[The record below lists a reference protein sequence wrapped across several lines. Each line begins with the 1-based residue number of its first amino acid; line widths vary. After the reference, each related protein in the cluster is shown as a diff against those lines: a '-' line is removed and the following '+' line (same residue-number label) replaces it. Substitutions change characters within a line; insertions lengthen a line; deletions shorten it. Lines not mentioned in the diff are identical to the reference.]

1 MILAK
6 TGSILLGFSLN
17 AEQFCHCVSF
27 FKMMKYEWT
36 DTKVQK
42 FNSNVFLNAVVLLLL
57 DELFLL
63 LHHSLGLGYISN
75 EWGRMIPLVW
85 NTCNYSFLT

>member
-36 DTKVQK
+36 ATKVQK
-42 FNSNVFLNAVVLLLL
+42 FNYNVFLNAVVLLLL
-57 DELFLL
+57 EELYLS
-63 LHHSLGLGYISN
+63 LHYLIGLAV
-75 EWGRMIPLVW
+75 EFKLHK
-85 NTCNYSFLT
+85 